1 MSKPLVSDE
10 FWELVQPLL
19 PPQPPK
25 PKGGRPRIPD
35 RQVLSGIL
43 FVLKTGIGWEDLP
56 KEMDCG
62 SGMTCWRHLRDWH
75 QSGVWERIHLVCLE
89 RLQAAER
96 IDWTRAVLDS
106 ASVRAVFGGRKQAPT
121 PRTGRR
127 RVASIIS

>member
-62 SGMTCWRHLRDWH
+62 SGMTCWRRLRDWH

-89 RLQAAER
+89 RLQAAAFHCLWNLQQPLGLHLPL
-96 IDWTRAVLDS
+96 ILSSNLTN
-106 ASVRAVFGGRKQAPT
+106 
-121 PRTGRR
+121 
-127 RVASIIS
+127 SI